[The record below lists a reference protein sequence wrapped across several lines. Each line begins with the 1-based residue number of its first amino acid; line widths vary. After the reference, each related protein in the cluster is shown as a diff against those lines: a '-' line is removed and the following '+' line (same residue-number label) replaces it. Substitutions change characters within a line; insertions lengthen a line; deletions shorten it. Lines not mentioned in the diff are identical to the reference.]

1 MSEQNKKLIRRDI
14 EEIYNRGNLA
24 VADEIA
30 ASDLVIH
37 TTSQEIRGRAG
48 AKEYVTRLRTGF
60 PDLHVAIE
68 DQIAEGDRVVTRWV
82 ASGTHKGEF
91 QGIPPTGK
99 KVRVAGTVID
109 RIAGGKIVECW
120 SQVDELGMM
129 QQLGVIAAP

>member
-1 MSEQNKKLIRRDI
+1 MSEQNKKLVQRDF

-37 TTSQEIRGRAG
+37 TTSQDIHGRAA
-48 AKEYVTRLRTGF
+48 AKQYVTQLRSGF
-60 PDLHVAIE
+60 PDLHLAIE

-91 QGIPPTGK
+91 QGIPPTGR
-99 KVRVAGTVID
+99 KVRVAGTAID
-109 RIAGGKIVECW
+109 RIVGGKIVECW
-120 SQVDELGMM
+120 SQMDDLGMM
-129 QQLGVIAAP
+129 QQLGVVTAP